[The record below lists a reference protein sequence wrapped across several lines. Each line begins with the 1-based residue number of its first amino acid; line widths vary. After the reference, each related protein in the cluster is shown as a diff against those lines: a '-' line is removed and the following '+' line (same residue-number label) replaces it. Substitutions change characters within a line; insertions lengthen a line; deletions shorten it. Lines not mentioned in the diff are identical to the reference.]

1 MQRRTIPGSGDTA
14 RVYGQMPLLTGMLV
28 AFFVRVWDANQQS
41 LWYDEGFS
49 VLFAQRYDLVALFAR
64 AAQWDLNT
72 PLYYVALKLWMGG
85 AGDSE
90 FAVRMMSAWAGTAG
104 VALAYRLASLL
115 LPRPSPLALLLVAL
129 SPVAVF
135 VSQEARMYGLA
146 STMCLMSTLML
157 LLAIQRRR
165 QMYWLAWGGIAFL
178 AFLTHVLCAII
189 SMAQI
194 VVGITVSAWRWRTRA
209 EGIPAAQ
216 PAAVF
221 ALVAALLI
229 YVGALLWP
237 NRAAYGVSYSASADL
252 GTLTLHA
259 LASQLLPKL
268 SPAGWVAP
276 AAAVV
281 FSTLALSAV
290 LAWRQTRHCLP
301 LLTITVLSLLGL
313 VAFGAL
319 TGKFAFRHPTLINP
333 LLLVTFSAA
342 IGGGLHL
349 AATPPKAWTSTG
361 FAILLCLGLRGWL
374 SQPFYA
380 NEDFRGAVAHIR
392 AHLAQD
398 ERVILVS
405 GHFAPV
411 FEYYW
416 RGARDAWF
424 ALPAD
429 PVLNVNN
436 TLTYTDTVPIL
447 NQRLSGRGG
456 AWLLAWQDDV
466 IDPTGI
472 VPALL
477 RRQAQAFGPL
487 PDTPTFAGLGL
498 LHYRFFQPYRP
509 LPESLPTGGFS
520 VEHNRPDAG
529 LRSLGCRQPVSV
541 YAGDP
546 FLEIHCFWQTKPYVP
561 LSPLTKVSLRL
572 FSSSGELIVQSDQPI
587 TYKGFPYTPYEKPLF
602 GSHILLLPADVRAG
616 EYMLRVIPY
625 NEESGEIAPQVSL
638 PVRLG
643 ERARSAS
650 VKARP
655 SSAGF
660 PSLRGS
666 TRHGAPS
673 NDSQSGRAR
682 SNTRSRR
689 RRVAQP
695 GCRPWPRSALRG

>member
-90 FAVRMMSAWAGTAG
+90 FAVRTMSAWAGTAITACAFARRALSG
-104 VALAYRLASLL
+104 CGFCLPRGTHVWTRQHDVPNEHADALAGHTATQANVLAGLGWDCLSGVLDA
-115 LPRPSPLALLLVAL
+115 RPLRHHQHGPDSRWHHGQCLAMAH
-129 SPVAVF
+129 S
-135 VSQEARMYGLA
+135 S
-146 STMCLMSTLML
+146 
-157 LLAIQRRR
+157 
-165 QMYWLAWGGIAFL
+165 GGHPCGAAGCRI
-178 AFLTHVLCAII
+178 
-189 SMAQI
+189 
-194 VVGITVSAWRWRTRA
+194 RTRRCAAHLRGRATVA
-209 EGIPAAQ
+209 EPRCVWRELLGFCGLGHAHFARAGKPA
-216 PAAVF
+216 
-221 ALVAALLI
+221 
-229 YVGALLWP
+229 
-237 NRAAYGVSYSASADL
+237 
-252 GTLTLHA
+252 
-259 LASQLLPKL
+259 LPKL

-276 AAAVV
+276 AATVV

-319 TGKFAFRHPTLINP
+319 TGKFAFRHPTLISP

-361 FAILLCLGLRGWL
+361 FAILLCLGMRGWL

-398 ERVILVS
+398 ELVILVS

-436 TLTYTDTVPIL
+436 TLTYTDTVLIL

-650 VKARP
+650 VKALP

>member
-1 MQRRTIPGSGDTA
+1 
-14 RVYGQMPLLTGMLV
+14 MLRHALPV
-28 AFFVRVWDANQQS
+28 LKQPRASALILILIGFALRAWELGAQS
-41 LWYDEGFS
+41 LWYDEAFS
-49 VLFAQRYDLVALFAR
+49 VLFAQQHHALDLFIR
-64 AAQWDLNT
+64 EAQWNLNT
-72 PLYYVALKLWMGG
+72 PLYYIALKLWMAG
-85 AGDSE
+85 AGESE
-90 FAVRMMSAWAGTAG
+90 FSVRFVSALAGTVS
-104 VALAYRLASLL
+104 VALAHRLASMLTPQPGL
-115 LPRPSPLALLLVAL
+115 IAQLLVAI
-129 SPVAVF
+129 SPVGIF
-135 VSQEARMYGLA
+135 VSQEARMYALA
-146 STMCLMSTLML
+146 GMLCLVSTLML
-157 LLAIQRRR
+157 LTAMRSQKASH
-165 QMYWLAWGGIAFL
+165 WLAWWGTAML
-178 AFLTHVLCAII
+178 AFLGHVLCAILGV
-189 SMAQI
+189 AQL
-194 VVGITVSAWRWRTRA
+194 VVGIAASAWRSRSQGAVIPRA
-209 EGIPAAQ
+209 QIAA
-216 PAAVF
+216 AF
-221 ALVAALLI
+221 ALGAALLT
-229 YVGALLWP
+229 YVGIVIWP
-237 NRAAYGVSYSASADL
+237 YRAVYGVSYSAPADL
-252 GTLTLHA
+252 AALTVHT
-259 LASQLLPKL
+259 LASQFLPRLLP
-268 SPAGWVAP
+268 ADWIAP
-276 AAAVV
+276 AALSMLLAIALTAAVSLWMKPRCSFLLLTASV
-281 FSTLALSAV
+281 VSLALV
-290 LAWRQTRHCLP
+290 
-301 LLTITVLSLLGL
+301 GL
-313 VAFGAL
+313 VIFCAVI
-319 TGKFAFRHPTLINP
+319 GKFASRYPTLLAPTAMAVIG
-333 LLLVTFSAA
+333 AA
-342 IGGGLHL
+342 IANIRPFRRIRPSVVVIVGVGLGL
-349 AATPPKAWTSTG
+349 AARLW
-361 FAILLCLGLRGWL
+361 LG
-374 SQPFYA
+374 QPIYA
-380 NEDFRGAVAHIR
+380 NEDFRGAIAHIR
-392 AHLAQD
+392 ARLAPD

-405 GHFAPV
+405 GHFAPA

-416 RGARDAWF
+416 RGAREAWI
-424 ALPAD
+424 ALPPD
-429 PVLNVNN
+429 PVLNVNH
-436 TLTYTDTVPIL
+436 TLTYTDTVPTL
-447 NQRLSGRGG
+447 NEKLAGKGG

-520 VEHNRPDAG
+520 VENNRPDAG